1 MSPGRRG
8 RRAVATLEGLKGA
21 FVLLAG
27 LGAFALVHRDA
38 QALAEHVVRHLHLN
52 PARHAPR
59 VFLEAAEHLD
69 DARLRWLAAGAFAYA
84 GLRLLESWG
93 LFRERE
99 WAEWLGALSAALY
112 VPFEIAA
119 LASRPSPL
127 KGALLLLNLAVVT
140 YLSGLLLE
148 RRRRRP

>member
-1 MSPGRRG
+1 VSPGRRG
-8 RRAVATLEGLKGA
+8 RRAVATLEALKA
-21 FVLLAG
+21 AIVLLAG

-38 QALAEHVVRHLHLN
+38 QAFAEHVVRHFHLN

-59 VFLEAAEHLD
+59 IFLEAAEHLD
-69 DARLRWLAAGAFAYA
+69 DARLRWLAAGAFSYA
-84 GLRLLESWG
+84 GLRLLEGWG

-112 VPFEIAA
+112 VPFEVAA
-119 LASRPSPL
+119 LVSRPSPL